1 MRLCGARSGHQARFS
16 LGQAGRAHQ
25 GILIP
30 LDYWIA
36 LAMINAMPPTT
47 EMAMNVP
54 AAKSQISVFEYSA
67 IGSLRCRFLKLG
79 HVPMPTFAIE
89 VVI

>member
-1 MRLCGARSGHQARFS
+1 
-16 LGQAGRAHQ
+16 
-25 GILIP
+25 
-30 LDYWIA
+30 
-36 LAMINAMPPTT
+36 MINAMPPTT